1 MSTLS
6 GENPPRA
13 VAEGVSCGG
22 IEALSDPATLAAQ
35 RSDVI
40 GRLERLPFTRAH
52 AKIAA
57 ILSTGLFFDGFDNGA
72 LAVTI
77 TVIFAEFRIG
87 FFNTGV
93 LLSSGFVGQFIGAW
107 LFGYLSE
114 VHGRKLAFLTSM
126 LLYGALSIAS
136 ALAWDLD
143 SLVAMRAI
151 QGLGL
156 GGVLAPAVAI
166 FSEFVTASRRGKFA
180 GIYQTTFQWGVLL
193 APAIGLLFFRGFGQH
208 VGWHALFIF
217 GGIPALVALYGWFA
231 LPESPR
237 WLADRG
243 RYGEAD
249 AALRRIEAKVKEP
262 LPTVETTTPPPLKS
276 TDLLELFSSTYWR
289 RTLILWTGWA
299 CSYFVIYG
307 LGTWLPSIY
316 VRIGGL
322 PVEDALVLSV
332 LVSVV
337 RIITMY
343 SEAFVVD
350 RVGRRPL
357 FLIGYA
363 TMALANFGGALAI
376 VLAGYT
382 GWPMLFAV
390 SIAVSIGT
398 SLTNILIVNYTA
410 ELYPTRLRSLGI
422 SAGNSAS
429 RLASIIAPSAVG
441 GLLAAGLGIQSIF
454 VMFGGVALIAALVVP
469 LWGIESKQRV
479 LEELSP

>member
-1 MSTLS
+1 MSILS
-6 GENPPRA
+6 GD
-13 VAEGVSCGG
+13 GG
-22 IEALSDPATLAAQ
+22 ITITAASVAAIAAPAGLAEQ
-35 RSDVI
+35 RSEII

-52 AKIAA
+52 TKIAA

-77 TVIFAEFRIG
+77 TVIFAEFHIG

-93 LLSSGFVGQFIGAW
+93 LLSSGFVGQFVGAW
-107 LFGYLSE
+107 VFGYLSE
-114 VHGRKLAFLTSM
+114 VHGRKRAFLASM
-126 LLYGALSIAS
+126 LLYGMLSIAS
-136 ALAWDLD
+136 AFAWNLD

-166 FSEFVTASRRGKFA
+166 FSEFVRATRRGKFA

-193 APAIGLLFFRGFGQH
+193 APAIGLLFFQLFGQH
-208 VGWHALFIF
+208 IGWHALFIF
-217 GGIPALVALYGWFA
+217 GGIPALVAIYGWFA

-243 RYGEAD
+243 RYAEAD
-249 AALRRIEAKVKEP
+249 AVLRDIELRAGEVLPALERVPAPE
-262 LPTVETTTPPPLKS
+262 LKH
-276 TDLLELFSSTYWR
+276 TNLAELFSRLYWR
-289 RTLILWTGWA
+289 RTLVLWTGWA

-307 LGTWLPSIY
+307 LGTWLPSLY

-322 PVEDALVLSV
+322 PVADALALSV
-332 LVSVV
+332 FVSMI
-337 RIITMY
+337 RIVTMY
-343 SEAFVVD
+343 SEALIVD
-350 RVGRRPL
+350 RIGRRPL

-363 TMALANFGGALAI
+363 TMAAANFGGALAI
-376 VLAGYT
+376 MWLHYT
-382 GWPMLFAV
+382 GWPMLLAV
-390 SIAVSIGT
+390 TTAISVGT

-429 RLASIIAPSAVG
+429 RLASVIAPAAVG
-441 GLLAAGLGIQSIF
+441 GLLAANLGIESIF

-479 LEELSP
+479 LEEISP